1 MPKRMHYTQAEW
13 LLLGKAPVQVGMAVM
28 GAGQTSPFQLVR
40 ELIGMGQALRETGQA
55 SGPTALIR
63 ELNVETQAQLSEMS
77 QQQTTSIDFA
87 QIRTQT
93 TEMCQKV
100 AAIVDAKESATAAE
114 EYKRW
119 LLWIGRRVAAAARE
133 DTDEPVT
140 ADEVALLDAIAAAL
154 GVENGHGAADRVAT
168 GMSAPAEAAPS
179 AAPTGAGTSIGADS
193 ERSADVPDA
202 DSQKAGDVVR
212 AETNE
217 QPQPHG
223 RSVGAEAEG
232 GTQ

>member
-1 MPKRMHYTQAEW
+1 MHYTQDEW

-28 GAGQTSPFQLVR
+28 GAGETSPFQLVR

-55 SGPTALIR
+55 SGATALIR
-63 ELNVETQAQLSEMS
+63 ELNVETQAQLSEMA
-77 QQQTTSIDFA
+77 QQQKTSIDFT

-93 TEMCQKV
+93 PEMCQKV

-133 DTDEPVT
+133 DTSEPVT
-140 ADEVALLDAIAAAL
+140 ADEIALLGAIAAAL
-154 GVENGHGAADRVAT
+154 GVENGHGAADRAAKE
-168 GMSAPAEAAPS
+168 MSAAAEAIPS
-179 AAPTGAGTSIGADS
+179 AAPAGAGISI
-193 ERSADVPDA
+193 EA
-202 DSQKAGDVVR
+202 DSQKARDVAR

-217 QPQPHG
+217 EPQPRG
-223 RSVGAEAEG
+223 RSVGAKPEQEVHNDH
-232 GTQ
+232 GTT